1 MNIPSAEGAGPGR
14 KVFTFK
20 PPEITMTE
28 TDTTDINTEEIK
40 AIMDAE
46 KAKMKLWL
54 KVCAHCSLCAES
66 CFLYTTKDRDPKYMP
81 SHKFINSIGK
91 LYKKRGKV
99 DRRSLEEIGDILYNR
114 CVLCTRCYC
123 PFGIDIPEMIAL
135 GRKICRTQNIY
146 RKYDEE

>member
-1 MNIPSAEGAGPGR
+1 MLCSFHGYFR
-14 KVFTFK
+14 KVSNYQS
-20 PPEITMTE
+20 PETIMTE
-28 TDTTDINTEEIK
+28 TAHNDINTEEIK
-40 AIMDAE
+40 SIMDAD

-66 CFLYTTKDRDPKYMP
+66 CFLYTTKGKNPKYMP
-81 SHKFINSIGK
+81 SHKVINSIGR

-99 DRRSLEEIGDILYNR
+99 DRATLEEIGDIVWNR

-135 GRKICRTQNIY
+135 GRKICRSQGIF
-146 RKYDEE
+146 RKYEEE

>member
-1 MNIPSAEGAGPGR
+1 M
-14 KVFTFK
+14 
-20 PPEITMTE
+20 
-28 TDTTDINTEEIK
+28 TDTNTNDIDTEAIK
-40 AIMDAE
+40 MTLDSE
-46 KAKMKLWL
+46 KNKMKLWL

-66 CFLYTTKDRDPKYMP
+66 CFLFTTKGRDPKYMP

-91 LYKKRGKV
+91 LYKKKGKV
-99 DRRSLEEIGDILYNR
+99 SRKTLEEIGDIVWNR

-135 GRKICRTQNIY
+135 GRKICRTQDIY

>member
-1 MNIPSAEGAGPGR
+1 
-14 KVFTFK
+14 
-20 PPEITMTE
+20 MTE
-28 TDTTDINTEEIK
+28 TNTTDINTEEIK
-40 AIMDAE
+40 AIMDAD

-66 CFLYTTKDRDPKYMP
+66 CFLYTTKGRDPKYMP

-99 DRRSLEEIGDILYNR
+99 DRDSLEEIGDILWNR

-135 GRKICRTQNIY
+135 GRKICRTQGVF
-146 RKYDEE
+146 RRYDEE